1 MTLARSAAFP
11 PQSSVLSV
19 SSVVKL
25 QFRTLAPRSLMKF
38 SKVVAFSVMIV
49 APRILSGQE
58 RGATVLGEAVAGLDV
73 TARVLVIGAHPDD
86 EDTQLITWLA
96 RGRQVETGYLS
107 LTRGDGGQN
116 LIGNELGV
124 QLGMIRTEELLAA
137 RRLDGGRQFFSRA
150 YDFGFSKTADET
162 YKHWPKDSLLRD
174 VVTVVRAFRP
184 QVIVAVFSGTPR
196 DGHGHHQVSA
206 ILAREAFAAAA
217 DTIRFPSRLTLGLG
231 AWTPLKFYRASR
243 FNPAEATVTFNVG
256 ELSPL
261 RGQTYAE
268 ISSQSRS
275 QHLSQGFG
283 SLQRRGTSLDY
294 LKLEL
299 SRVSEPL
306 KKESSPL
313 QDFAADWSRFSAV
326 ALPSTGAL
334 VRATLDSI
342 PAAIAAVRSVENLT
356 APGAMVRPLARL
368 TRLFGAARD
377 ALPCERRTVDAGC
390 QGIVG
395 DLAISLETA
404 ESRARSALLAAAGV
418 LVEATAPR
426 ELIAVGDTL
435 PVAIS
440 VYNQGST
447 DVTLDNA
454 GVWTAAGAGASVA
467 APQGVPIE
475 PDSSRQL
482 TVRMSPTA
490 PSISWWLAAG
500 KAGDVFIPPPS
511 GSAAAQNIGI
521 GEDRIADTHAR
532 VGLHIAGV
540 PIVVDAGP
548 VVYRTADPA
557 RGELRRPVAAVP
569 KIGVV
574 FDDEVE
580 YARAGVSFER
590 SYSVRLH
597 NATAAARGVSV
608 TLSAPTQLK
617 VDSTVRRVAMEPYSD
632 AVVVFHVKGALP
644 VGRHTVGAVAES
656 GDEQFAAGYVPIQ
669 YEHIRPLRSYR
680 AASVEV
686 EAVEANLPAKTS
698 IAYIRGVG
706 DNVATMLSEL
716 GMKVTMLSPEE
727 LGSADLS
734 KFGSIVVG
742 PRAFAASPVLVAQRA
757 RLTEFARRG
766 GTVVLQYGQNEIETP
781 GILPYPVSLRRPT
794 AERVTEENATVTV
807 LGGDASVL
815 SKPNR
820 ITSADFSGWVQE
832 RSTYMPTTADPHYQH
847 VFEMHDPGE
856 AANANAVLI
865 APVGKGAYVYNT
877 LALFRQLP
885 AGVPGAARI
894 FLNLIAADGKGPAST
909 LPRP

>member
-1 MTLARSAAFP
+1 MNSRKVATVCLLLF
-11 PQSSVLSV
+11 
-19 SSVVKL
+19 
-25 QFRTLAPRSLMKF
+25 APRLLT
-38 SKVVAFSVMIV
+38 A
-49 APRILSGQE
+49 QE

-137 RRLDGGRQFFSRA
+137 RRLDGGRQFFTRA
-150 YDFGFSKTADET
+150 YDFGFSKTAEET

-206 ILAREAFAAAA
+206 ILAREAFDAAA
-217 DTIRFPSRLTLGLG
+217 DTVRFPSRNTLGLG

-243 FNPAEATVTFNVG
+243 FTPAEATVTFNVG

-294 LKLEL
+294 LKLEV

-306 KKESSPL
+306 KKETSPL
-313 QDFAADWSRFSAV
+313 QDVAADWSRFSAM
-326 ALPSTGAL
+326 ALPPSA
-334 VRATLDSI
+334 RAALDSL
-342 PAAIAAVRSVENLT
+342 PAAIGAVRAVEKLT
-356 APGAMVRPLARL
+356 APALMVTPLARVV
-368 TRLFGAARD
+368 RLIATARD
-377 ALPCERRTVDAGC
+377 ALTCERGGVDAACG
-390 QGIVG
+390 GIRG

-404 ESRARSALLAAAGV
+404 ESRAHAALLAAAGV
-418 LVEATAPR
+418 LVEATASR
-426 ELIAVGDTL
+426 ELVAVGDSV
-435 PVAIS
+435 PVTIS
-440 VYNQGST
+440 VYNQGAS

-454 GVWTAAGAGASVA
+454 GVFTEPSRGQVTAT
-467 APQGVPIE
+467 QGMRVG

-482 TVRMSPTA
+482 VVKMSPAA
-490 PSISWWLAAG
+490 PSVSWWLAAG
-500 KAGDVFIPPPS
+500 KNADVFVPPAS
-511 GSAAAQNIGI
+511 GTMAAKNIGM
-521 GEDRIADTHAR
+521 GEDRVTDTHTF
-532 VGLHIAGV
+532 VTLHIADV
-540 PIVVDAGP
+540 RFTVDAGP
-548 VVYRTADPA
+548 VVYRYADPA
-557 RGELRRPVAAVP
+557 RGELRRPVAGVP
-569 KIGVV
+569 KISVL
-574 FDDEVE
+574 FDAEVE
-580 YARAGVSFER
+580 YARAGVPFER
-590 SYSVRLH
+590 SYNVRLH
-597 NATAAARGVSV
+597 NATGAARGVSV
-608 TLSAPTQLK
+608 TLTAPVQLK
-617 VDSTVRRVAMEPYSD
+617 IDSATRRVAMEPYSD

-644 VGRHTVGAVAES
+644 AGRHVVSAMAES
-656 GDEQFAAGYVPIQ
+656 GDEKFTMGYVPIQ

-680 AASVEV
+680 TATVDV
-686 EAVEANLPAKTS
+686 EAVDANLPRKTS

-716 GMKVTMLSPEE
+716 GMQVTMLAPED

-734 KFGSIVVG
+734 KFGAIVVG
-742 PRAFAASPVLVAQRA
+742 PRAFAASPTLVARRA
-757 RLTEFARRG
+757 RLTEFAQKG
-766 GTVVLQYGQNEIETP
+766 GTVVLQYGQYEIESP
-781 GILPYPVSLRRPT
+781 GILPYPISLRRPT
-794 AERVTEENATVTV
+794 AERVTDENAPVAL
-807 LGGDASVL
+807 LGAGTSVM
-815 SKPNR
+815 SKPNKV
-820 ITSADFSGWVQE
+820 TSADFANWVQE
-832 RSTYMPTTADPHYQH
+832 RSTYMPTAVDPHYQH

-856 AANANAVLI
+856 AANANAVLV
-865 APVGKGAYVYNT
+865 APVGKGAYVYST

-894 FLNLIAADGKGPAST
+894 FLNLLAADGKAPPST
-909 LPRP
+909 LPKP